1 LRSRGD
7 GSRIRIS
14 RRRPIFTV
22 ESEPSSIARQTK
34 ANDVAVF
41 AVRVCDPA
49 QRVDTPLSRP
59 PGSRKHLTISRGR
72 TAFEVLGQACGE
84 RAPGSD
90 IDTDYRETRA
100 AGLLPSQESKS
111 SAANLSISDRLCRSS
126 SAAGGIFRL
135 S

>member
-1 LRSRGD
+1 MELLGPKCWSILISHRKLTIEEIGDQSQLFGVSVCLRSRGN

-49 QRVDTPLSRP
+49 QRVDTPFARS
-59 PGSRKHLTISRGR
+59 PGFREHLMIARGR
-72 TAFEVLGQACGE
+72 AAFVVLGQF
-84 RAPGSD
+84 
-90 IDTDYRETRA
+90 
-100 AGLLPSQESKS
+100 
-111 SAANLSISDRLCRSS
+111 
-126 SAAGGIFRL
+126 AGGL
-135 S
+135 CGLPCP